1 MLVACSG
8 GLDSVCLLHI
18 LVSLQPDWSLKLLVG
33 HFNHMLRPEAQEDLE
48 FVKNLAESYSLPFHM
63 SSQDVALWSREKRMN
78 LEEAGRELRYRF
90 LMETA
95 ARLGCS
101 KIATGHT
108 MTDQAETFFM
118 RIIRGSGMRGLAGI
132 FPIVEG
138 MVVRPMLQVEREE
151 VEAFLKEKKLAS
163 RVDKSN
169 FDKRFLRNRIRLELL
184 PLIRDRF
191 DRNIVAHIGQLTE
204 VLQEEDALM
213 ENLAREKSEEV
224 MIGEREEARLDCQS
238 LSRLPLG
245 LQRRIVRMFISR
257 LKGDIRGI
265 SFEDVESVL
274 KMGEGKALHL
284 RKEIFLLRQ
293 EGMISLQVERLPEV
307 VYEYSWEGRRGLSLT
322 ELSIRLE
329 GKKIKLL
336 GKENSCFD
344 DDTVAY
350 LDADKLHF
358 PLTVRSRRKG
368 DRYQPLGAPG
378 SQKLKEIMR
387 AKGIPAQDRSLHPVF
402 LSGNEIF
409 WVLGLPVSE
418 KFKITDATKAVF
430 VIRKG

>member
-1 MLVACSG
+1 
-8 GLDSVCLLHI
+8 
-18 LVSLQPDWSLKLLVG
+18 
-33 HFNHMLRPEAQEDLE
+33 MLRPEAQEDLE
-48 FVKNLAESYSLPFHM
+48 FVRNLAKSYSIPFHM
-63 SSQDVALWSREKRMN
+63 SSQDVALWSRKRRMN

-90 LMETA
+90 LKEAA

-118 RIIRGSGMRGLAGI
+118 RLIRGSGMRGLAGI

-138 MVVRPMLQVEREE
+138 MIVRPMLQVEREE
-151 VEAFLKEKKLAS
+151 VEAYLKENKLAF
-163 RVDKSN
+163 RVDKTN
-169 FDKRFLRNRIRLELL
+169 FDKRFLRNRIRLEIL

-191 DRNIVAHIGQLTE
+191 DSNIVAHIGQLADI
-204 VLQEEDALM
+204 LQEEDAFM
-213 ENLAREKSEEV
+213 ESLALEESEEV
-224 MIGEREEARLDCQS
+224 MIGEGDETKLHCQG

-274 KMGEGKALHL
+274 KMGEGKAFHL
-284 RKEIFLLRQ
+284 RKELFLLRQ
-293 EGMISLQVERLPEV
+293 EGMIFRQVERLPEV
-307 VYEYSWEGRRGLSLT
+307 VYEYSWEGRRGLSLP

-329 GKKIKLL
+329 GKKVNLL
-336 GKENSCFD
+336 GKEDFCFD

-368 DRYQPLGAPG
+368 DRYHPLGAPG

-387 AKGIPAQDRSLHPVF
+387 AKGIPAQARNRHPVF
-402 LSGNEIF
+402 LSGNEII

-418 KFKITDATKAVF
+418 KFKITDATKVVF
-430 VIRKG
+430 EIRKG